1 MTITFNVLEKPD
13 PNLIVNILEI
23 EQEAFGDGA
32 LNEYVIV
39 PILRYGKVYAAT
51 DEDGDA
57 IACAYFMRDM
67 NNIDTAYLMS
77 VAVLPDFRGQNV
89 GTALLEY
96 ALSHIKQYGILKV
109 RLTVDPANFTALSVY
124 REKLGFTVI
133 DSSRDE
139 YGAGEDRLI
148 MGKDLTD

>member
-1 MTITFNVLEKPD
+1 MTITFNAVEKPD
-13 PNLIVNILEI
+13 RNLLENILEI
-23 EQEAFGDGA
+23 EEEAFGDGA
-32 LNEYVIV
+32 LNEYVV
-39 PILRYGKVYAAT
+39 APLLRYGKVYAAT

-57 IACAYFMRDM
+57 VACAYFMRDM
-67 NNIDTAYLMS
+67 NNVDTAYLMS

-96 ALSHIKQYGILKV
+96 ALSDIKRFDISKI

-124 REKLGFTVI
+124 REKLGFTVV
-133 DSSRDE
+133 DSSQDE

-148 MGKDLTD
+148 MAKNLEA